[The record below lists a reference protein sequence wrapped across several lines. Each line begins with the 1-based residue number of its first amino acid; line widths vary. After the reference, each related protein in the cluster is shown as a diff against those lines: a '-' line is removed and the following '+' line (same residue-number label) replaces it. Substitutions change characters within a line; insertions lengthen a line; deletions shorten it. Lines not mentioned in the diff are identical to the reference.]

1 MSEYAV
7 RVKNVSKSFNI
18 YHEKRDS
25 MFESMSGFL
34 QKKRNSEVLHALD
47 NISFDVKQG
56 EIFGIIGPNGSG
68 KSTLLRIIS
77 KIYAPGSGSVE
88 VNGSIIPILALGL
101 GFHPE
106 ITAVTNIYQSSILL
120 GFKKDTIDSRVKEII
135 KFAELE
141 KFADIKVKNFS
152 SGMLMRLAFATSV
165 LVDPDILIVDE
176 VLAVG
181 DTNFQEKCIKTIKS
195 FKENGK
201 AIIFV
206 SHNMGMIKEYSDRAM
221 FLNNGK
227 AVKIGLP
234 DDAIAAYGD
243 FCRERDKR
251 GNVSNE

>member
-1 MSEYAV
+1 MSEYAI
-7 RVKNVSKSFNI
+7 RVKNVSKKFNI
-18 YHEKRDS
+18 HHEKRDS
-25 MFESMSGFL
+25 MFESMSGFF
-34 QKKRNSEVLHALD
+34 QRKRHSETLHALD

-77 KIYAPGSGSVE
+77 KIYSPDSGSVD
-88 VNGSIIPILALGL
+88 VQGTIIPILALGL

-106 ITAVTNIYQSSILL
+106 FTAITNIYQSSILL
-120 GFKKDTIDSRVKEII
+120 GFKKETIDNRVKEII

-141 KFADIKVKNFS
+141 KFADTKVKNFS

-181 DTNFQEKCIKTIKS
+181 DANFQKKCAKTILS
-195 FKENGK
+195 FKERGK

-206 SHNMGMIKEYSDRAM
+206 SHDMEAIREHADRAM
-221 FLNNGK
+221 FLNMGK
-227 AVKIGLP
+227 AQTIGTP
-234 DDAIAAYGD
+234 DDVITAYGD
-243 FCRERDKR
+243 FCRERDKIS
-251 GNVSNE
+251 NVSNE

>member
-1 MSEYAV
+1 MFNKVLGMFSLDMAIDLGTANTLVYVPGRGIVLNEPSVVA
-7 RVKNVSKSFNI
+7 VSK
-18 YHEKRDS
+18 E
-25 MFESMSGFL
+25 G
-34 QKKRNSEVLHALD
+34 NS
-47 NISFDVKQG
+47 
-56 EIFGIIGPNGSG
+56 
-68 KSTLLRIIS
+68 S
-77 KIYAPGSGSVE
+77 K
-88 VNGSIIPILALGL
+88 
-101 GFHPE
+101 
-106 ITAVTNIYQSSILL
+106 
-120 GFKKDTIDSRVKEII
+120 
-135 KFAELE
+135 
-141 KFADIKVKNFS
+141 
-152 SGMLMRLAFATSV
+152 
-165 LVDPDILIVDE
+165 